1 MECNENLMTVHLV
14 YGNGESRPR
23 ELPSGNYISWGCNAI
38 YRDLTVDNLVVID
51 YPMQQEVYESN
62 YSMKNKCWFADWE
75 VLPTE
80 FAPDA
85 IISGWDDPIYE
96 TPKKGRSS
104 CVVQGKTKETV
115 EANLREMLQYNPDI
129 DVEDFKRKAGK
140 DIGLYITW
148 VEEYNDKVI
157 NIDYPKGWSAGNT
170 ALYLACKYGAT
181 EIYMLGFDGSDY
193 KKPINNV
200 YKGSDNYLPANSRGF
215 NTTSWDNQ
223 FKMVQ
228 RDFPNVKFYK
238 VGTDFET
245 FKATLT
251 YEELKKH
258 TLT

>member
-23 ELPSGNYISWGCNAI
+23 ELPSGNYVSWGCNAI

-62 YSMKNKCWFADWE
+62 YPMKNKCWFADWE

-85 IISGWDDPIYE
+85 IIEGWDDPIYE

-115 EANLREMLQYNPDI
+115 EANLREMLQHNPDI

-140 DIGLYITW
+140 DVGLYVTW

-193 KKPINNV
+193 NKPINNV

>member
-14 YGNGESRPR
+14 YGNGESRPK

-38 YRDLTVDNLVVID
+38 YRDLVVDNLVVID

-62 YSMKNKCWFADWE
+62 YPMKNKCWFADWE

-85 IISGWDDPIYE
+85 IIEGWDDPIYE

-193 KKPINNV
+193 NKPINNV
-200 YKGSDNYLPANSRGF
+200 YKGSNNYLPESSRGF
-215 NTTSWDNQ
+215 NTINWDNQ
-223 FKMVQ
+223 FRMVQ

-238 VGTDFET
+238 VGTD
-245 FKATLT
+245 LT
-251 YEELKKH
+251 YEELKQKH

>member
-1 MECNENLMTVHLV
+1 MTVHLV

-23 ELPSGNYISWGCNAI
+23 ELPSGNYVSWGCNAI

-51 YPMQQEVYESN
+51 YSMQQEVYESN

>member
-1 MECNENLMTVHLV
+1 
-14 YGNGESRPR
+14 
-23 ELPSGNYISWGCNAI
+23 
-38 YRDLTVDNLVVID
+38 
-51 YPMQQEVYESN
+51 
-62 YSMKNKCWFADWE
+62 
-75 VLPTE
+75 
-80 FAPDA
+80 
-85 IISGWDDPIYE
+85 
-96 TPKKGRSS
+96 
-104 CVVQGKTKETV
+104 
-115 EANLREMLQYNPDI
+115 
-129 DVEDFKRKAGK
+129 
-140 DIGLYITW
+140 
-148 VEEYNDKVI
+148 
-157 NIDYPKGWSAGNT
+157 
-170 ALYLACKYGAT
+170 
-181 EIYMLGFDGSDY
+181 MLGFDGSDY

>member
-23 ELPSGNYISWGCNAI
+23 ELPSGNYVSWGCNAI

-51 YPMQQEVYESN
+51 YSMQQEVYESN

>member
-1 MECNENLMTVHLV
+1 MTVHLV

-23 ELPSGNYISWGCNAI
+23 ELLSGNYISWGCNAI

-62 YSMKNKCWFADWE
+62 YPMKNKCWFADWE

-85 IISGWDDPIYE
+85 IIEGWDDPIYE

-115 EANLREMLQYNPDI
+115 EANLREMLQHNPDI

-140 DIGLYITW
+140 DVGLYVTW

-215 NTTSWDNQ
+215 NTISWDNQ

>member
-1 MECNENLMTVHLV
+1 MTIHLV
-14 YGNGESRPR
+14 YGNGESRPK
-23 ELPSGNYISWGCNAI
+23 ELPSGNYVSWGCNAI

-51 YPMQQEVYESN
+51 YSMQQEVYESN

-200 YKGSDNYLPANSRGF
+200 YKGSNNYLPEDSRGF
-215 NTTSWDNQ
+215 NTINWDNQ
-223 FKMVQ
+223 YKMVQ

>member
-23 ELPSGNYISWGCNAI
+23 ELLSGNYISWGCNAI

-62 YSMKNKCWFADWE
+62 YPMKNKCWFADWE

-85 IISGWDDPIYE
+85 IIEGWDDPIYE

-115 EANLREMLQYNPDI
+115 EANLREMLQHNPDI

-140 DIGLYITW
+140 DVGLYVTW

-215 NTTSWDNQ
+215 NTISWDNQ

>member
-23 ELPSGNYISWGCNAI
+23 ELPSGNYVSWGCNAI
-38 YRDLTVDNLVVID
+38 YRELTVDNLVVID

-129 DVEDFKRKAGK
+129 DVEDFKRKAEK

>member
-1 MECNENLMTVHLV
+1 VHLV

-23 ELPSGNYISWGCNAI
+23 ELPSGNYVSWGCNAI

>member
-23 ELPSGNYISWGCNAI
+23 ELPSGNYVSWGCNAI

-62 YSMKNKCWFADWE
+62 YPMNNKCWFADWE

-85 IISGWDDPIYE
+85 IIEGWDDPIYE

-115 EANLREMLQYNPDI
+115 EANLREMLQHNPDI

-140 DIGLYITW
+140 DVGLYVTW

-193 KKPINNV
+193 NKPINNV

>member
-1 MECNENLMTVHLV
+1 MTIHLV
-14 YGNGESRPR
+14 YGNGESRPK

-38 YRDLTVDNLVVID
+38 YRDLTLDNLVVID

-62 YSMKNKCWFADWE
+62 YPMKNKCWFADWE

-85 IISGWDDPIYE
+85 IIEGWDDPIYE

-193 KKPINNV
+193 SKPINNV
-200 YKGSDNYLPANSRGF
+200 YKGSDNYLPENSRGF

-228 RDFPNVKFYK
+228 RDFPNVQFYK
-238 VGTDFET
+238 VGTD
-245 FKATLT
+245 LT
-251 YEELKKH
+251 YEELYNSIR
-258 TLT
+258 